1 MRQRSDFYD
10 HALNA
15 CEVAALLGVS
25 QNLVYKLAKE
35 GEIPSYHVG
44 RKLRFTPDDVA
55 AYRDRGRRKA
65 KCVAEPDGGYVS
77 RLLEPS
83 RRGTFRIM
91 GTGQAVHV
99 LSDYLEGFGI
109 LAACDYRSG
118 YASLIAL
125 YMNQA
130 DAAIVNL
137 WDHATDSCN
146 LPYVRRLAPGMPCIV
161 LTLGVQSY
169 GFVVKQGNPKGVRG
183 WIDLLGDGIV
193 VANRDPG
200 SAARILLDEHLV
212 ALEAV
217 PERIRGYSRPLHSEL
232 SVGSFVGRDEGDV
245 GIATEQLFHEVDGLD
260 YLPMQ
265 EVNQAL
271 VIRKTPETKGVT
283 SLLKRLVRSD
293 HFRERLVA
301 PGFRPDT
308 SGHVIYEV

>member
-1 MRQRSDFYD
+1 MPRRSDFYG
-10 HALNA
+10 HALDA
-15 CEVAALLGVS
+15 REVAVLLGVS

-44 RKLRFTPDDVA
+44 RKLRFASDDIA
-55 AYRDRGRRKA
+55 EYRGHGRHKA
-65 KCVAEPDGGYVS
+65 KHVAESDGEYIS
-77 RLLEPS
+77 QLLEPA

-91 GTGQAVHV
+91 GMGRAVHV
-99 LSDYLEGFGI
+99 LSEYLEEFGMR
-109 LAACDYRSG
+109 AACDYRSG

-161 LTLGVQSY
+161 LTLGAQSY
-169 GFVVKQGNPKGVRG
+169 GFVVKRGNPKGVRD
-183 WIDLLGDGIV
+183 WIDLLGEGIV
-193 VANRDPG
+193 LANQDPG
-200 SAARILLDEHLV
+200 SSARILLDEHLV

-217 PERIRGYSRPLHSEL
+217 PERILGYSRPLHSEL
-232 SVGSFVGRDEGDV
+232 SVGSFVARDEGDV
-245 GIATEQLFHEVDGLD
+245 GVATEQLFHEVDGLD

-265 EVNQAL
+265 EVNQAF
-271 VIRKTPETKGVT
+271 VIRKTQETKDVIP
-283 SLLKRLVRSD
+283 LLKQLVQSD
-293 HFRERLVA
+293 HFKQRLVA